1 MAHSEPFAQCQG
13 SDPIAQLWQADFYLN
28 KPMKK
33 YFQLEKSFRL
43 AYNVQERAKIAGNPF
58 GLSAPVFVGNHLF

>member
-33 YFQLEKSFRL
+33 YLKVAIRKANL
-43 AYNVQERAKIAGNPF
+43 KT
-58 GLSAPVFVGNHLF
+58 L